1 MGNNNC
7 GCQSGSISGST
18 SSSQTLIGR
27 IYAPEF
33 VSAYSIAQDNG
44 FEGTEEEW
52 LASLQGK
59 PGKSAYEIAVEH
71 GYDKDEESW
80 LESLKGQNG
89 KSAYEL
95 AKESGYTGSE
105 TEFANLL
112 AKAVASAG
120 GGSAVTTTNDH
131 SQLINRDKEDAHPIK
146 AISGLQDEL
155 VEMSKDIIQ
164 NKTDIAQ
171 NASNIAQN
179 SNQIKSNVVTLE
191 KHSKSIEENSQQIH
205 NVDEKVI
212 KISPTSLS
220 ENDILSAI
228 NDADKAVIY

>member
-44 FEGTEEEW
+44 FTGTEEEW
-52 LASLQGK
+52 IKSLQGK
-59 PGKSAYEIAVEH
+59 PGKSAYEIAVEN
-71 GYDKDEESW
+71 GYDKDEKSW
-80 LESLKGQNG
+80 LERLKGKDG

-95 AKESGYTGSE
+95 ATESGYTG
-105 TEFANLL
+105 TQIEFANLL
-112 AKAVASAG
+112 AKAVNLAAT
-120 GGSAVTTTNDH
+120 GSVATTNDH

-146 AISGLQDEL
+146 AITGLQDEL

-164 NKTDIAQ
+164 NKTDISQ
-171 NASNIAQN
+171 NASIIAQN
-179 SNQIKSNVVTLE
+179 SNQIKSNSVTLE

-228 NDADKAVIY
+228 DDADKAVIY

>member
-18 SSSQTLIGR
+18 SSSQTLMGR

-44 FEGTEEEW
+44 FTGTEEEW
-52 LASLQGK
+52 LESLQGK
-59 PGKSAYEIAVEH
+59 PGKSAYEIAVEN

-80 LESLKGQNG
+80 LESLKGQDG

-95 AKESGYTGSE
+95 AAESGYTGTE
-105 TEFANLL
+105 IEFANLL
-112 AKAVASAG
+112 AKAVELADK
-120 GGSAVTTTNDH
+120 GSEATNDH

-146 AISGLQDEL
+146 AITGLQDEL

-179 SNQIKSNVVTLE
+179 SNQIKSNSDTLE
-191 KHSKSIEENSQQIH
+191 KHSKSIEENTQQIH
-205 NVDEKVI
+205 TVDEKVI

-220 ENDILSAI
+220 EDDILSAI
-228 NDADKAVIY
+228 DDADKAVVY